1 MDEKEKV
8 PVILKP
14 RAEQSIVDISIFI
27 AGNGNPERA
36 LSFMDSLYEFGYSL
50 SIFPN
55 KYPICKKLTLAKRN
69 LHCAVFDKN
78 YIFIY
83 KVHNKRL
90 VVYNV
95 INARTYNL

>member
-8 PVILKP
+8 QIVLKP
-14 RAEQSIVDISIFI
+14 KAEQSIVDISIFI
-27 AGNGNPERA
+27 AGKGKPERA
-36 LSFMDSLYEFGYSL
+36 LSFMDSLYEFAYSL
-50 SIFPN
+50 SKFPN

-83 KVHNKRL
+83 KMVNKRL
-90 VVYNV
+90 VIYNV
-95 INARTYNL
+95 INAKTYNI